1 MITTNALVEELLG
14 TELID
19 IPAPARERM
28 QRLFVDT
35 VGTTYGSLPV
45 SGKELIA
52 YARDVGGS
60 QDAVVIG
67 AGSKSSCEVAA
78 GVNSQLART
87 MDFEETG
94 PGIHIGPSVVHTVL
108 SVGQRVGASGEE
120 MMATACIVYEING
133 RFHHARRDG
142 DSQRHNNLC
151 ITMAA
156 ARLLGFDAET
166 TNLALGLCW
175 NYPIRQTTFHRPP
188 DPGRMSRLGMGNL
201 WSCQDG
207 IQAALLA
214 MHGYGELPDELE
226 RRDQEYDLSTMAD
239 SPSPFFYTADE
250 IQLKPWPSSRL
261 SQGGIQLSRELME
274 EHDIEVDDIEQITV
288 HLPWIYRKPH
298 QYNPSPEGY
307 WEAIY
312 SVQWG
317 TALGILD
324 IEPGHEWFTEERLAD
339 PVVRDLASRIEI
351 LEDKDSSKVFE
362 ARKFAQVRDTV
373 EVRARGE
380 TFTKSVLMHD
390 VLGSAGKPMPRE
402 MLEAKFL
409 RLTEPE
415 IGAKAAGALLAT
427 LGDME
432 SVGDANELAAL
443 F

>member
-14 TELID
+14 TELVD

-324 IEPGHEWFTEERLAD
+324 CPAALECHELQRKRNHRNDGHEQTDGVALRRGCASEYDDGCAEDRNRCPGTETHARAFSEERRCPQRNQD
-339 PVVRDLASRIEI
+339 GVQHREQRDICNGCELDGRDEEH
-351 LEDKDSSKVFE
+351 LRYGVEE
-362 ARKFAQVRDTV
+362 A
-373 EVRARGE
+373 
-380 TFTKSVLMHD
+380 
-390 VLGSAGKPMPRE
+390 
-402 MLEAKFL
+402 
-409 RLTEPE
+409 
-415 IGAKAAGALLAT
+415 
-427 LGDME
+427 GD
-432 SVGDANELAAL
+432 DR
-443 F
+443 